1 MNKNTP
7 DQIPPL
13 DQQSFNAI
21 AGAFARLQMLGD
33 KQIDAGP
40 GDNTQAEKEKLIEY
54 LATEM
59 MAHLAEFLG
68 AWQLCNLEYLPLLR
82 SLQAV
87 AKRAG
92 YQPTL
97 APVQPIRSASSNN

>member
-1 MNKNTP
+1 MTNEQ
-7 DQIPPL
+7 QIKQL
-13 DQQSFNAI
+13 DQHSFNAI
-21 AGAFARLQMLGD
+21 AGAFARLQQLGD
-33 KQIDAGP
+33 KQIATGAG
-40 GDNTQAEKEKLIEY
+40 DTSQQEKEKLIEY

-59 MAHLAEFLG
+59 LAHCSEFLG
-68 AWQLCNLEYLPLLR
+68 AWVLANSEYLPLLR

-97 APVQPIRSASSNN
+97 APVQVIRSTTT

>member
-1 MNKNTP
+1 MSKTP
-7 DQIPPL
+7 DQIQPL
-13 DQQSFNAI
+13 DVHSFNAI

-54 LATEM
+54 LAMEM
-59 MAHLAEFLG
+59 MAHIAEFLG
-68 AWQLCNLEYLPLLR
+68 AWQLCNQEYLPLLR

-97 APVQPIRSASSNN
+97 APVQPVRSTNSNN